1 MNAVF
6 TIAMRE
12 VQDGLRN
19 RWVAACIFLLTVL
32 ALALYLLGAVPAGN
46 VKASA
51 MSVTIVSLAALTVYL
66 LPLIALML
74 SFDAFV
80 GEFER
85 GTLFLL
91 LTYPVRRWQI
101 VAGKFIGHITILLAA
116 IVCGYGGTAVVIAF
130 SSHSGWHDMQAYA
143 GMMGSSWL
151 LGIVFIGIGYVVSVV
166 ARERA
171 TAVAVCVGL
180 WLIVVVLYD
189 LSLLGL
195 AVANNGEMLGQTT
208 FAVLLSLNPT
218 DAYRL
223 MNLTGNSV
231 VAQAA
236 GMVGLPAGGA
246 VSPIVELGVLAVWA
260 VLPVAVAVLLLQ
272 RREL

>member
-1 MNAVF
+1 
-6 TIAMRE
+6 MRE

-32 ALALYLLGAVPAGN
+32 ALALYLLGAAPAGN

-51 MSVTIVSLAALTVYL
+51 MSVTVVSLAALTVYL

-116 IVCGYGGTAVVIAF
+116 IVCGYGGTAVVIAY

-143 GMMGSSWL
+143 GMMVSSWL

-195 AVANNGEMLGQTT
+195 AVANNGEILGQRT
-208 FAVLLSLNPT
+208 FAALLSLNPT

-223 MNLTGNSV
+223 MNLTGNSA
-231 VAQAA
+231 VARAA
-236 GMVGLPAGGA
+236 GMVGLSAGGT
-246 VSPIVELGVLAVWA
+246 VSPMVELGVLAVWA